1 MPGNLEFRCVDVL
14 RREGEGTVRMEM
26 SQPIGI
32 PTAWHG
38 TFDVVFESQ
47 TRVHIPDAVR
57 ARPRNLKACLK
68 TETGVFATH
77 MTTTRRLLWSGG
89 VQRGC

>member
-1 MPGNLEFRCVDVL
+1 
-14 RREGEGTVRMEM
+14 M

-57 ARPRNLKACLK
+57 ARLRRADFCGLAGFNGDVSALA
-68 TETGVFATH
+68 GVD
-77 MTTTRRLLWSGG
+77 
-89 VQRGC
+89 